1 MATIH
6 KAFASYVTKQIADMA
21 QEKVSMLLGV
31 SGKIEKLVGNIESL
45 KAFLTDVERRPKN
58 DLSVQRWVR
67 KLKHALYNATDIIDL
82 SQLEA
87 NKRRRRSTKDDNSV
101 PKNVCMWK
109 AYKILSRIK
118 ELNQYLDGI
127 HDADRFNF
135 SINLGSTWPLVMML
149 TDAKRSI
156 QKMMFEFD
164 ESTTVGEKI
173 EQDTRELALLLIT
186 GGLHDIKV
194 VPIGGT
200 GGMGKTTLAQKIFNE
215 VTIQEHFK
223 VKFSI
228 NLGSTWPLVMMLTDA
243 ERSIQKVTSEFD
255 DSAIVGEKIEKDTR
269 ELAQLLI
276 TCGLHDIKVL
286 SIVGTQCMGK
296 TTPA

>member
-223 VKFSI
+223 VKTAI
-228 NLGSTWPLVMMLTDA
+228 EHAGGVHGGTQDKTLVMRTLTD
-243 ERSIQKVTSEFD
+243 
-255 DSAIVGEKIEKDTR
+255 
-269 ELAQLLI
+269 L
-276 TCGLHDIKVL
+276 
-286 SIVGTQCMGK
+286 
-296 TTPA
+296 